1 LSEKVEGESRLCSSN
16 QLMIADWL
24 AQSLGMS
31 VTSTGGR
38 TLAQPAI
45 KTINGIKYLMW
56 QV

>member
-1 LSEKVEGESRLCSSN
+1 LSEKVEGEILPCSSN
-16 QLMIADWL
+16 QLTIADWL

-45 KTINGIKYLMW
+45 TTINGIKYLMW